1 MLVSILKRK
10 GGCGASTTAAN
21 LAGAYAALGRS
32 VRVLDC
38 DPQHTLRAWALTG
51 EGPGLLAD
59 AVETVDTDRPLE
71 FRAILDRAVRDAEV
85 VLVDCAPGFPPTAT
99 AAAARAD
106 VVIVPC
112 TPSPLDLEPT
122 ADALEVASEAR
133 GGRARP
139 VLTLLPSRNL
149 PRTRLGKDL
158 PTVLAELGQPFG
170 AVVLPSVSQRI
181 AVAESALCG
190 QTVDEYE
197 PDGESAKE
205 FAAVVQAIEAHLAE
219 VPAR

>member
-1 MLVSILKRK
+1 MLISILKRK

-21 LAGAYAALGRS
+21 LAGAYTALGRS
-32 VRVLDC
+32 VRVLDA
-38 DPQHTLRAWALTG
+38 DPQHSLRSWALTG
-51 EGPGLLAD
+51 DGPGLLSR
-59 AVETVDTDRPLE
+59 AVEAVDTDRPIE
-71 FRAILDRAVRDAEV
+71 FRAILDRAQREADV
-85 VLVDCAPGFPPTAT
+85 VIVDCAPGFPPTAT

-106 VVIVPC
+106 VVVVPC

-133 GGRARP
+133 GERARP
-139 VLTLLPSRNL
+139 VLALLPSRNL
-149 PRTRLGKDL
+149 PRTRLGRDL
-158 PTVLAELGQPFG
+158 PGFLAELGQPFG

-190 QTVDEYE
+190 LTIDEYE
-197 PDGESAKE
+197 VDGESAKE
-205 FAAVVQAIEAHLAE
+205 FAAVVQAIEALLSE